1 MGRHSSG
8 PSDEDAVRDGR
19 SRSGSL
25 GPVTDPLLL
34 DPVERSRSR
43 AQTALRSGG
52 AAARAPI
59 STIALTPRGW
69 IPVQNVDD
77 GSEVDE
83 VSPLSRPRSA
93 PRGTRIP
100 MEFDGAPEPFDEPEM
115 TVAFTDEQ
123 RMLLLPQGWPD
134 ANIVEARS
142 PAPSDPLPSETRT
155 PTVPSANSMRT
166 GEIEMA
172 KKNRGDPA
180 RDTLGF
186 WLVFGVSVL
195 AVLTFVALLPF

>member
-8 PSDEDAVRDGR
+8 PSDADAVRDGR

-34 DPVERSRSR
+34 DAVERSSSR
-43 AQTALRSGG
+43 AQIALRSDGT
-52 AAARAPI
+52 AVRMPVP
-59 STIALTPRGW
+59 TITATPRGW
-69 IPVQNVDD
+69 IPIQVVDD
-77 GSEVDE
+77 ESEVDE
-83 VSPLSRPRSA
+83 VSSLSRPRSA

-100 MEFDGAPEPFDEPEM
+100 MEFGGAPELFDEPEM
-115 TVAFTDEQ
+115 TVTFTDEQ
-123 RMLLLPQGWPD
+123 RMLPLPQGWPN
-134 ANIVEARS
+134 ATIVEVGPS
-142 PAPSDPLPSETRT
+142 APSDPLPDEERAK
-155 PTVPSANSMRT
+155 TVPSANSMRI
-166 GEIEMA
+166 GEIETA
-172 KKNRGDPA
+172 EKNRVDPA